1 MDLWFPLLG
10 PDGARASRED
20 AIRPENL
27 QCVCVALCVHA
38 SPHMVSPARALRLL
52 PTLAL
57 AAASCLAACSA
68 EVPPDEADLGTD
80 GDGNISEDE
89 LVSERQIM
97 GADMAQKHLAL
108 TFDDGPGGRTAELA
122 NYLGDQGIPAAF
134 FINGKNVPGRQNV
147 LDTII
152 RRGHTLANHT
162 QNHAQM
168 TRISGDTLFKAVA
181 DTDAHI
187 LSVQPAGPSLLR
199 APYGAWNG
207 RVATELNGT
216 SMKKYVG
223 SIFWDVGGTLT
234 STAAADWDCWGRGVT
249 VQRCADLYLQE
260 IRSKKRGIV
269 LLHDVHSKT
278 VDMVKLMVPTLKA
291 EGYVFDKLQDAPA
304 VKRAIANVSA
314 TPATPS
320 GGAATTCFSSTLGTN
335 QPENA
340 CVQSARDSRWYRCSG
355 GEWVA
360 SSETDTKCTSRPR

>member
-1 MDLWFPLLG
+1 MP
-10 PDGARASRED
+10 
-20 AIRPENL
+20 
-27 QCVCVALCVHA
+27 
-38 SPHMVSPARALRLL
+38 SPARALRFL
-52 PTLAL
+52 PAL
-57 AAASCLAACSA
+57 VLVAGSFLAACSA
-68 EVPPDEADLGTD
+68 EVPGEPELGTD

-122 NYLGDQGIPAAF
+122 DYLGDQGIPAAF

-162 QNHAQM
+162 QNHVQM
-168 TRISGDTLFKAVA
+168 TRISGDTLFKAVS

-187 LSVQPAGPSLLR
+187 LTVQPTGPFLLR

-234 STAAADWDCWGRGVT
+234 STAAADWDCWGHGMS
-249 VQRCADLYLQE
+249 VQSCANLYLQE
-260 IRSKKRGIV
+260 IRSKKRGVV
-269 LLHDVHSKT
+269 LMHDVHSKT

-291 EGYVFDKLQDAPA
+291 EGYTFDKLQDAPA

-314 TPATPS
+314 TPATPTPTP
-320 GGAATTCFSSTLGTN
+320 GGASTTCFSSTLGSD
-335 QPENA
+335 QPENT
-340 CVQSARDSRWYRCSG
+340 CVQSARDSKWYRCSA

-360 SSETDTKCTSRPR
+360 ASATDAKCTTRRPL